1 MEYQNEE
8 TSKNQRPPRQRPQN
22 SSGSFMKFLFA
33 SILGT
38 VIGLGVLFFLMIFI
52 FAGIAASSGGGEVA
66 VISPNSILHLNLN
79 AVIKERVEENP
90 FEDLDLPTGGLVAAE
105 SGIGLFDLKEAIKKA
120 TKDAN
125 IKGIYLE
132 TGMISAGFATL
143 QEIREALIEF
153 KKSKKFI
160 YAYGDIYGENSYLL
174 ASLADK
180 IFLYPQGV
188 MEFNGL
194 YSERMFYTN
203 AMAKLGVKSEIFRV
217 GDFKSAVEPF
227 MLDKMSDASRLQ
239 TEAYLNSIY
248 DYFLKNVSESRN
260 ISVEE
265 LKNIASKMSI
275 RNAGEMLQAKLIT
288 DTAYYDQVEA
298 ELKKA
303 SDIGT
308 KDKLKLVSL
317 KKYMNVPDT
326 EAKTSENN
334 IAVIVGEGEIADG
347 NGSEGIIGGDK
358 IAAEIRKARND
369 DKIKAI
375 VLRINSPGGSAL
387 ASDKMWR
394 EVTLTKGKKPIIA
407 SMGDYAASGGYYMA
421 MACDKIV
428 AQPNTITGS
437 IGIFALLFSAQDL
450 ITNKMGFTFDGVKTN
465 TFADIDG
472 FLHRGFTEPE
482 RQILQQSVNQGYE
495 DFTSKAARGR
505 NMNLDSLKRIAG
517 GRVWTGE
524 QAQGLGLVDELGNF
538 EKAVGLAAKAAKLEN
553 GDYNLKFY
561 PAKQNFVEKLLK
573 TTETSL
579 KENAMKEELGQMY
592 PIYKEMQKLKTM
604 QGLQARIPYY
614 EEIK

>member
-1 MEYQNEE
+1 MEFSQEG
-8 TSKNQRPPRQRPQN
+8 TTPKPPRQRPPQ
-22 SSGSFMKFLFA
+22 SGSGSFLKYLFA
-33 SILGT
+33 SIIGT
-38 VIGLGVLFFLMIFI
+38 VIGLGVLFLLLIMI
-52 FAGIAASSGGGEVA
+52 FAGIAASSGSEVA
-66 VISPNSILHLNLN
+66 VISENSVLHLNLN
-79 AVIKERVEENP
+79 TAIKERVEDNP
-90 FEDLDLPTGGLVAAE
+90 FEDLDLPAGILSIEG
-105 SGIGLFDLKEAIKKA
+105 GIGLFDLKEAIKKA
-120 TKDAN
+120 QFDGN

-143 QEIREALIEF
+143 QEIREALLEF

-160 YAYGDIYGENSYLL
+160 YVYGDIYGENSYLL
-174 ASLADK
+174 ASVADK

-227 MLDKMSDASRLQ
+227 LLDKMSDASRLQ
-239 TEAYLNSIY
+239 TESYLNSIY
-248 DYFLKNVSESRN
+248 GYFLKNVSESRN

-265 LKNIASKMSI
+265 LKTIASKMTI
-275 RNAGEMLQAKLIT
+275 RNAGEMLQAKLVT

-298 ELKKA
+298 ALKKA
-303 SDIGT
+303 SGIEE
-308 KDKLKLVSL
+308 KSKLKLVTL
-317 KKYMNVPDT
+317 KKYMNVPATDT
-326 EAKTSENN
+326 KTSENR
-334 IAVIVGEGEIADG
+334 IAVIVGEGEIMDG
-347 NGSEGIIGGDK
+347 NGGNGIIGGDK

-394 EVTLTKGKKPIIA
+394 EVTLTQGKKPIIA

-428 AQPNTITGS
+428 AQPNTVTGS

-472 FLHRGFTEPE
+472 FLHRGFTEAE

-495 DFTSKAARGR
+495 DFTGKAAKGR

-524 QAQGLGLVDELGNF
+524 QAQSLGLVDELGNF
-538 EKAVGLAAKAAKLEN
+538 EKAVEIAAKAAKL
-553 GDYNLKFY
+553 GKDDYVLRFY
-561 PAKQNFVEKLLK
+561 PAQQTFVEKILK

-579 KENAMKEELGQMY
+579 KERAMKEELGQMY
-592 PIYKEMQKLKTM
+592 PIFKEIQRLKTM